1 MDGTTSGA
9 GRSTLVVARI
19 AGAFV
24 AGFIGVALFHQGSG
38 WLLNVIGIYPVVQY
52 KMQSL
57 PPFGVPQVLS
67 QCFWGGLWGI
77 VLAWTLAHWRNVNY
91 WLLAFAFGL
100 IVPPLVG
107 WFVVPL
113 IKGTPIMGEP
123 PWGDPGDTSAANRPV
138 GRRHSMAT
146 HTPSGESH
154 LAALRCGGDLSDL
167 SGIM

>member
-9 GRSTLVVARI
+9 GRGILVVAPLV
-19 AGAFV
+19 GAFV

-38 WLLNVIGIYPVVQY
+38 WLFNMIGIYPVVQY
-52 KMQSL
+52 KMQPL
-57 PPFGVPQVLS
+57 PPFGVPQVFS

-77 VLAWTLAHWRNVNY
+77 ALAWTLAHWRNVNY

-113 IKGTPIMGEP
+113 IKGTPIMGGP
-123 PWGDPGDTSAANRPV
+123 PWAIQVIRPLPIALWGVGTAWLLTCLPANLAW
-138 GRRHSMAT
+138 RR
-146 HTPSGESH
+146 
-154 LAALRCGGDLSDL
+154 
-167 SGIM
+167 